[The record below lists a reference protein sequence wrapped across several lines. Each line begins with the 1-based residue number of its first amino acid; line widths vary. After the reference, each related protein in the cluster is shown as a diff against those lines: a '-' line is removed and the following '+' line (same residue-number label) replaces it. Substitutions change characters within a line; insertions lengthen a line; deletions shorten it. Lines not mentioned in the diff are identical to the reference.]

1 MQGGR
6 RNWTLTNWTLT
17 CNAEGCRNWT
27 LTYMA
32 YTSRTAKSLQNVKVA
47 LIFYFLNLL
56 LQFFSRKIFLDYLGS
71 EVLGLNTTAQNLL
84 GFLNLAELGIGAAVA
99 YNLYRPLFE
108 GDRKVIN
115 DIVSIQGWLYR
126 KIAWVVIGGAILLMC
141 FFPFLFAKAQVPLWY
156 AYGSFLALLVSAL
169 LGYFVNYR
177 QIVLSADQKEYRIT
191 CSVQGV
197 KIVKVILQLLAIRY
211 LNHGYIWWMALE
223 VIMAFVTSYV
233 LNWNIR
239 KEYPWLRASPR
250 QGAALRKQYPGIITK
265 TKQIFFH
272 KIGGFV
278 LTQTSPLIIYAYASL
293 TLVAIYGNY
302 MLIVAGVTTLVNALL
317 NSISAGVGNLVAE
330 GNKERIK
337 SVFWE
342 LTVLRMWIASVIC
355 FGMYMLGHSFISLW
369 VGPEYI
375 LPQTAYIVLTAIT
388 FIGLSRTNDAFI
400 SAYGLYQDIWA
411 PVAESSLNLGLSI
424 LFGYY
429 YGLTGIL
436 SGVLISQLVIIYS
449 WKPYFLYRKGFKDKF
464 GEYVWC
470 YVKYLSL
477 LLIAWIVSICII
489 DNYMGMQLDNYIQW
503 CISGIL
509 TISIYAIISVL
520 LLNIF
525 DLSSRCI
532 FRRVLKM
539 R

>member
-1 MQGGR
+1 MS
-6 RNWTLTNWTLT
+6 
-17 CNAEGCRNWT
+17 EV
-27 LTYMA
+27 
-32 YTSRTAKSLQNVKVA
+32 SRTAKSLQNVKVA
-47 LIFYFLNLL
+47 LAFYILNLL

-84 GFLNLAELGIGAAVA
+84 GFLNLAELGIGSAVA
-99 YNLYRPLFE
+99 YNLYKPLFE
-108 GDRKVIN
+108 GNRKVIN
-115 DIVSIQGWLYR
+115 EIVSVQGWLYR

-141 FFPFLFAKAQVPLWY
+141 FFPLLFDKAQVPLWY
-156 AYGSFLALLVSAL
+156 AYGSFLALLISAL

-191 CSVQGV
+191 LSVQGV

-211 LNHGYIWWMALE
+211 LSHGYVWWMALE

-233 LNWNIR
+233 LDWNIR
-239 KEYPWLRASPR
+239 KEYPWLKASPR

-272 KIGGFV
+272 RIGSFV

-302 MLIVAGVTTLVNALL
+302 MLIVAGVTMLVNALL
-317 NSISAGVGNLVAE
+317 NSVSAGVGNLVAE
-330 GNKERIK
+330 GNKEKIK

-342 LTVLRMWIASVIC
+342 LTVLRMWLASVIC
-355 FGMYMLGHSFISLW
+355 FAMYMLGHSFISLW

-375 LPQTAYIVLTAIT
+375 LPQTAYIILIAIT

-400 SAYGLYQDIWA
+400 SAYGLFQDVWA
-411 PVAESSLNLGLSI
+411 PVAEASLNLGLSI
-424 LFGYY
+424 LLGYY

-436 SGVLISQLVIIYS
+436 SGVLISLLVIVYS
-449 WKPYFLYRKGFKDKF
+449 WKPYFLYKKGFKDKF
-464 GEYVWC
+464 GEYVWH

-477 LLIAWIVSICII
+477 LLVAWMASIYII
-489 DNYMGMQLDNYIQW
+489 EHYAEMLCNNYVQW

-509 TISIYAIISVL
+509 IIVIYAIISTFL
-520 LLNIF
+520 LCAL
-525 DLSSRCI
+525 DLSSRSI
-532 FRRVLKM
+532 VKRVGKM
-539 R
+539 VRG